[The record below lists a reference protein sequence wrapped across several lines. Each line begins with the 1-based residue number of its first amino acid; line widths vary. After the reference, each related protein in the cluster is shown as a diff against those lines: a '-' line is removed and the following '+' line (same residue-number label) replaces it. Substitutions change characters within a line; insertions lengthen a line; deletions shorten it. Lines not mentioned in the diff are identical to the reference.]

1 MYLGKKTFATLFSV
15 HTFLDKDINKTATYC
30 A

>member
-15 HTFLDKDINKTATYC
+15 DKFLNKDINKTATYC